1 MKKLTDK
8 EVKQIEL
15 DILEYVHNFCEEN
28 GLKYI
33 MNYGTLIGA
42 VRHKGF
48 IPWDDDIDISMPRA
62 DYEKLIASFPKNGRY
77 KILDHR
83 TSKDYFNNFV
93 KVIDTNTKIVD
104 NRNDKTYESGLFID
118 IFPMDRFDDMK
129 AVDKTYNLESF
140 KLLSFS
146 KHCNIVYGDSVIK
159 DMIRSVCWFFLKP
172 VSPTFFA
179 KKIDKASAKY
189 TKDNGKY
196 IGLLASKFKEK
207 EVLDFDP
214 FKEIIDMPFEGVTL
228 KGPKEYDKLLRQY
241 YGDYMQLPP
250 LEKRKGVMNAIKYS
264 LLPMDEEKLK
274 MEYEENRKEN
284 RNG

>member
-159 DMIRSVCWFFLKP
+159 
-172 VSPTFFA
+172 
-179 KKIDKASAKY
+179 
-189 TKDNGKY
+189 
-196 IGLLASKFKEK
+196 EK

-250 LEKRKGVMNAIKYS
+250 VEKQVNPHELDAYMK
-264 LLPMDEEKLK
+264 
-274 MEYEENRKEN
+274 
-284 RNG
+284 

>member
-1 MKKLTDK
+1 MEKLTDK

-15 DILEYVHNFCEEN
+15 DILNYVHNFCEEN

-48 IPWDDDIDISMPRA
+48 IPWDDDIDISMPRD
-62 DYEKLIASFPKNGRY
+62 DYEKFIVSFPQNGRY

-93 KVIDTNTKIVD
+93 KVIDTNTTIVD
-104 NRNDKTYESGLFID
+104 NRNDKTYDSGLFID

-129 AVDKTYNLESF
+129 VVYKTYNLESF

-159 DMIRSVCWFFLKP
+159 DIIRSVCWFLLKP

-189 TKDNGKY
+189 TNDNGKY

-207 EVLDFDP
+207 EVLEFDP
-214 FKEIIDMPFEGVTL
+214 FENIIDMPFEGIVL

-250 LEKRKGVMNAIKYS
+250 DDKQVNPHELDAYMK
-264 LLPMDEEKLK
+264 
-274 MEYEENRKEN
+274 
-284 RNG
+284 

>member
-33 MNYGTLIGA
+33 MNFGTLIGA

-250 LEKRKGVMNAIKYS
+250 VEKQVNPHELDAYMK
-264 LLPMDEEKLK
+264 
-274 MEYEENRKEN
+274 
-284 RNG
+284 

>member
-15 DILEYVHNFCEEN
+15 DILKYVHSFCEEN

-42 VRHKGF
+42 VRHGGF

-62 DYEKLIASFPKNGRY
+62 DYEKLIETFPKNGRY
-77 KILDHR
+77 KILDYR

-93 KVIDTNTKIVD
+93 KVIDTNTTIVD

-129 AVDKTYNLESF
+129 AVNKTYNLESF

-146 KHCNIVYGDSVIK
+146 KHKNIVYGDSVIK
-159 DMIRSVCWFFLKP
+159 DIIRSVCWFCLKP
-172 VSPTFFA
+172 VSPVHFA
-179 KKIDKASAKY
+179 KKIEKVTEAY

-207 EVLDFDP
+207 EVFEFDP
-214 FKEIIDMPFEGVTL
+214 FENITDLNFEGCLL
-228 KGPKEYDKLLRQY
+228 KGPAKYDEMLTQY
-241 YGDYMQLPP
+241 YGKYMEFPP
-250 LEKRKGVMNAIKYS
+250 VEKQVNSHELDAYYK
-264 LLPMDEEKLK
+264 
-274 MEYEENRKEN
+274 
-284 RNG
+284 

>member
-129 AVDKTYNLESF
+129 AVDKTYNLVLGLYCAGAHQPGEAETARVRSIGAAC
-140 KLLSFS
+140 KRS
-146 KHCNIVYGDSVIK
+146 IEADGYSV
-159 DMIRSVCWFFLKP
+159 P
-172 VSPTFFA
+172 
-179 KKIDKASAKY
+179 
-189 TKDNGKY
+189 NGY
-196 IGLLASKFKEK
+196 FGEDEAQ
-207 EVLDFDP
+207 P
-214 FKEIIDMPFEGVTL
+214 HAAQFE
-228 KGPKEYDKLLRQY
+228 RQ
-241 YGDYMQLPP
+241 GT
-250 LEKRKGVMNAIKYS
+250 
-264 LLPMDEEKLK
+264 
-274 MEYEENRKEN
+274 
-284 RNG
+284 

>member
-83 TSKDYFNNFV
+83 TSKDYFNNFI
-93 KVIDTNTKIVD
+93 KVIDTI
-104 NRNDKTYESGLFID
+104 
-118 IFPMDRFDDMK
+118 PMDRFDDMK

-146 KHCNIVYGDSVIK
+146 KHGNIVYGDSVIK
-159 DMIRSVCWFFLKP
+159 DIIRSVCWFLLKP
-172 VSPTFFA
+172 VSPTVFA
-179 KKIDKASAKY
+179 KKIDKVSAKY
-189 TKDNGKY
+189 KKEDGKY

-207 EVLDFDP
+207 EVFDFDP

-250 LEKRKGVMNAIKYS
+250 VEKQVNPHELDAYMK
-264 LLPMDEEKLK
+264 
-274 MEYEENRKEN
+274 
-284 RNG
+284 